1 MAYLSLCQEN
11 LPIFGILKQRNLADY
26 TTTEK
31 DITRGISRMPLVLAR
46 IYEEDIKF
54 EQNPKQRQP
63 QFRMSP
69 SVMQRDTLG
78 DANERLIE
86 ELEAMS
92 RERNELH
99 RRSVDINASNFSKSH
114 DNLAARPLDAEFFLD
129 NTDLMRSNERSSL
142 LYRRSTMTEV
152 TWDDFELISIIG
164 RGTFGKVYLVRNKL

>member
-63 QFRMSP
+63 
-69 SVMQRDTLG
+69 
-78 DANERLIE
+78 
-86 ELEAMS
+86 
-92 RERNELH
+92 
-99 RRSVDINASNFSKSH
+99 
-114 DNLAARPLDAEFFLD
+114 
-129 NTDLMRSNERSSL
+129 
-142 LYRRSTMTEV
+142 
-152 TWDDFELISIIG
+152 
-164 RGTFGKVYLVRNKL
+164 